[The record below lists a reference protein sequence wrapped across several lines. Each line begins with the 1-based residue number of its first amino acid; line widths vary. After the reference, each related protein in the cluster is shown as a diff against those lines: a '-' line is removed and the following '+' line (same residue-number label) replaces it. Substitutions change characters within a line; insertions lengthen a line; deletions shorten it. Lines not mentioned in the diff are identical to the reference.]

1 MAMTQQQKEAERQG
15 QKAAYYAALEGKN
28 QKEISKAYDKGAAPY
43 AAPKASPPP
52 ATEPS
57 APAAQPQ
64 KTTSQKRQEAE
75 QLYAAYTQSEEYKK
89 NLLAAGK
96 AQTDAWM
103 MEAITGKAEPMAPA
117 GDQKEQQLK
126 ALVEHYKALEKQE
139 RNQEIIDASL
149 KELETWSPEDRQMLE
164 AYWVQDAWERQ
175 HPMADPITGGSRQ
188 VSGEVAA
195 PLIDKYGEATIRKLA
210 EALEIPFYDNEL
222 ITMAAEKTGLS
233 VECFKD
239 AEKTS
244 IGNLFFSLTSL
255 TPSIDAVGLPL
266 NEKIFLVQSQV
277 IKEVAAEG
285 PCVIV
290 GRSANCV
297 LQDNPNVIN
306 VFLQADL
313 PDRVKRAIDTY
324 GQDADGAEALVVK
337 TDKRRANYYNYF
349 TGGKWGKAENYDLI
363 LNTSRMDLDKI
374 VEVIK
379 TYVSLR

>member
-1 MAMTQQQKEAERQG
+1 M
-15 QKAAYYAALEGKN
+15 N
-28 QKEISKAYDKGAAPY
+28 QNKIS
-43 AAPKASPPP
+43 
-52 ATEPS
+52 T
-57 APAAQPQ
+57 
-64 KTTSQKRQEAE
+64 
-75 QLYAAYTQSEEYKK
+75 
-89 NLLAAGK
+89 
-96 AQTDAWM
+96 
-103 MEAITGKAEPMAPA
+103 I
-117 GDQKEQQLK
+117 
-126 ALVEHYKALEKQE
+126 
-139 RNQEIIDASL
+139 
-149 KELETWSPEDRQMLE
+149 
-164 AYWVQDAWERQ
+164 
-175 HPMADPITGGSRQ
+175 SRQ
-188 VSGEVAA
+188 YGSGGRIVA
-195 PLIDKYGEATIRKLA
+195 KKLA
-210 EALEIPFYDNEL
+210 DALGIPFYDNEL

-290 GRSANCV
+290 GRSANYV

-306 VFLQADL
+306 VFLQGDL
-313 PDRVKRAIDTY
+313 EDRVKRAIDTY
-324 GQDADGAEALVVK
+324 GQDAEGAEALVVK

>member
-1 MAMTQQQKEAERQG
+1 M
-15 QKAAYYAALEGKN
+15 N
-28 QKEISKAYDKGAAPY
+28 QNKV
-43 AAPKASPPP
+43 
-52 ATEPS
+52 
-57 APAAQPQ
+57 
-64 KTTSQKRQEAE
+64 
-75 QLYAAYTQSEEYKK
+75 
-89 NLLAAGK
+89 
-96 AQTDAWM
+96 
-103 MEAITGKAEPMAPA
+103 IT
-117 GDQKEQQLK
+117 
-126 ALVEHYKALEKQE
+126 
-139 RNQEIIDASL
+139 I
-149 KELETWSPEDRQMLE
+149 
-164 AYWVQDAWERQ
+164 
-175 HPMADPITGGSRQ
+175 SRQ
-188 VSGEVAA
+188 YGSGGRIVA
-195 PLIDKYGEATIRKLA
+195 KKLA
-210 EALEIPFYDNEL
+210 DALGIPFYDNEL

-290 GRSANCV
+290 GRSANYV
-297 LQDNPNVIN
+297 LQGNPNVIN
-306 VFLQADL
+306 VFLQGDL
-313 PDRVKRAIDTY
+313 EDRVKRAIDTY
-324 GQDADGAEALVVK
+324 GQDAEGAEALVVK

-379 TYVSLR
+379 TYISLR

>member
-1 MAMTQQQKEAERQG
+1 M
-15 QKAAYYAALEGKN
+15 N
-28 QKEISKAYDKGAAPY
+28 QHKI
-43 AAPKASPPP
+43 
-52 ATEPS
+52 
-57 APAAQPQ
+57 
-64 KTTSQKRQEAE
+64 
-75 QLYAAYTQSEEYKK
+75 
-89 NLLAAGK
+89 
-96 AQTDAWM
+96 
-103 MEAITGKAEPMAPA
+103 IT
-117 GDQKEQQLK
+117 
-126 ALVEHYKALEKQE
+126 
-139 RNQEIIDASL
+139 I
-149 KELETWSPEDRQMLE
+149 
-164 AYWVQDAWERQ
+164 
-175 HPMADPITGGSRQ
+175 SRQ
-188 VSGEVAA
+188 YGSGGRIIA
-195 PLIDKYGEATIRKLA
+195 KKLA
-210 EALEIPFYDNEL
+210 DALGIPFYDNEL

-255 TPSIDAVGLPL
+255 TPNLDSVGLPL

-290 GRSANCV
+290 GRSANYV
-297 LQDNPNVIN
+297 LQDNPNVVN

-313 PDRVKRAIDTY
+313 PDRVKRAVETY
-324 GQDADGAEALVVK
+324 HQDPEGAEAMVIK

-363 LNTSRMDLDKI
+363 LNTSRMELDQI

>member
-1 MAMTQQQKEAERQG
+1 M
-15 QKAAYYAALEGKN
+15 N
-28 QKEISKAYDKGAAPY
+28 QNKI
-43 AAPKASPPP
+43 
-52 ATEPS
+52 
-57 APAAQPQ
+57 
-64 KTTSQKRQEAE
+64 
-75 QLYAAYTQSEEYKK
+75 
-89 NLLAAGK
+89 
-96 AQTDAWM
+96 
-103 MEAITGKAEPMAPA
+103 IT
-117 GDQKEQQLK
+117 
-126 ALVEHYKALEKQE
+126 
-139 RNQEIIDASL
+139 I
-149 KELETWSPEDRQMLE
+149 
-164 AYWVQDAWERQ
+164 
-175 HPMADPITGGSRQ
+175 SRQ
-188 VSGEVAA
+188 YGSGGRIVA
-195 PLIDKYGEATIRKLA
+195 KKLA
-210 EALEIPFYDNEL
+210 DALGIPFYDNEL

-290 GRSANCV
+290 GRSANYV

-306 VFLQADL
+306 VFLQGDL
-313 PDRVKRAIDTY
+313 EDLVNRAIDTY
-324 GQDADGAEALVVK
+324 GQDAEGAEALVVK

-349 TGGKWGKAENYDLI
+349 TGGKWGKAETYDLI

>member
-1 MAMTQQQKEAERQG
+1 M
-15 QKAAYYAALEGKN
+15 N
-28 QKEISKAYDKGAAPY
+28 QNKI
-43 AAPKASPPP
+43 
-52 ATEPS
+52 
-57 APAAQPQ
+57 
-64 KTTSQKRQEAE
+64 
-75 QLYAAYTQSEEYKK
+75 
-89 NLLAAGK
+89 
-96 AQTDAWM
+96 
-103 MEAITGKAEPMAPA
+103 IT
-117 GDQKEQQLK
+117 
-126 ALVEHYKALEKQE
+126 
-139 RNQEIIDASL
+139 I
-149 KELETWSPEDRQMLE
+149 
-164 AYWVQDAWERQ
+164 
-175 HPMADPITGGSRQ
+175 SRQ
-188 VSGEVAA
+188 YGSGGRIVA
-195 PLIDKYGEATIRKLA
+195 KKLA
-210 EALEIPFYDNEL
+210 DALGIPFYDNEL

-266 NEKIFLVQSQV
+266 NEKIFQVQSQV

-290 GRSANCV
+290 GRSANYV

-306 VFLQADL
+306 EFLQGDL
-313 PDRVKRAIDTY
+313 EDRVKRAIDTY
-324 GQDADGAEALVVK
+324 GQDAEGAEALVVK

>member
-1 MAMTQQQKEAERQG
+1 M
-15 QKAAYYAALEGKN
+15 N
-28 QKEISKAYDKGAAPY
+28 QNKI
-43 AAPKASPPP
+43 
-52 ATEPS
+52 
-57 APAAQPQ
+57 
-64 KTTSQKRQEAE
+64 
-75 QLYAAYTQSEEYKK
+75 
-89 NLLAAGK
+89 
-96 AQTDAWM
+96 
-103 MEAITGKAEPMAPA
+103 IT
-117 GDQKEQQLK
+117 
-126 ALVEHYKALEKQE
+126 
-139 RNQEIIDASL
+139 I
-149 KELETWSPEDRQMLE
+149 
-164 AYWVQDAWERQ
+164 
-175 HPMADPITGGSRQ
+175 SRQ
-188 VSGEVAA
+188 YGSGGRIVA
-195 PLIDKYGEATIRKLA
+195 KKLA
-210 EALEIPFYDNEL
+210 DALGIPFYDNEL

-285 PCVIV
+285 SCVIV
-290 GRSANCV
+290 GRSANYV

-306 VFLQADL
+306 VFLQGDL
-313 PDRVKRAIDTY
+313 EDRVKRAIDTY
-324 GQDADGAEALVVK
+324 GQDAEGAEALVVK

>member
-1 MAMTQQQKEAERQG
+1 MNQNKVITISRQYG
-15 QKAAYYAALEGKN
+15 SGGRSVAKNLAAALG
-28 QKEISKAYDKGAAPY
+28 
-43 AAPKASPPP
+43 
-52 ATEPS
+52 
-57 APAAQPQ
+57 
-64 KTTSQKRQEAE
+64 R
-75 QLYAAYTQSEEYKK
+75 
-89 NLLAAGK
+89 
-96 AQTDAWM
+96 
-103 MEAITGKAEPMAPA
+103 
-117 GDQKEQQLK
+117 
-126 ALVEHYKALEKQE
+126 
-139 RNQEIIDASL
+139 
-149 KELETWSPEDRQMLE
+149 
-164 AYWVQDAWERQ
+164 
-175 HPMADPITGGSRQ
+175 
-188 VSGEVAA
+188 
-195 PLIDKYGEATIRKLA
+195 
-210 EALEIPFYDNEL
+210 PFYDNEL

-244 IGNLFFSLTSL
+244 FGNLFFSLTSL
-255 TPSIDAVGLPL
+255 TPSLDSVGLPL

-290 GRSANCV
+290 GRSANYV
-297 LQDNPNVIN
+297 LQDNPNVVN

-324 GQDADGAEALVVK
+324 GHDAEGAEAMVVK

-349 TGGKWGKAENYDLI
+349 TGEKWGKAENYDLI

>member
-1 MAMTQQQKEAERQG
+1 M
-15 QKAAYYAALEGKN
+15 N
-28 QKEISKAYDKGAAPY
+28 QNKI
-43 AAPKASPPP
+43 
-52 ATEPS
+52 
-57 APAAQPQ
+57 
-64 KTTSQKRQEAE
+64 
-75 QLYAAYTQSEEYKK
+75 
-89 NLLAAGK
+89 
-96 AQTDAWM
+96 
-103 MEAITGKAEPMAPA
+103 IT
-117 GDQKEQQLK
+117 
-126 ALVEHYKALEKQE
+126 
-139 RNQEIIDASL
+139 I
-149 KELETWSPEDRQMLE
+149 
-164 AYWVQDAWERQ
+164 
-175 HPMADPITGGSRQ
+175 SRQ
-188 VSGEVAA
+188 YGSGGRIVA
-195 PLIDKYGEATIRKLA
+195 KKLA
-210 EALEIPFYDNEL
+210 DALGIPFYDNEL

-290 GRSANCV
+290 GRSANYV

-306 VFLQADL
+306 VFLQGDL
-313 PDRVKRAIDTY
+313 EDRVKRAIDTY
-324 GQDADGAEALVVK
+324 GHDAEGAEAMVVK

-349 TGGKWGKAENYDLI
+349 TGEKWGKAENYDLI

>member
-1 MAMTQQQKEAERQG
+1 M
-15 QKAAYYAALEGKN
+15 N
-28 QKEISKAYDKGAAPY
+28 QNKI
-43 AAPKASPPP
+43 
-52 ATEPS
+52 
-57 APAAQPQ
+57 
-64 KTTSQKRQEAE
+64 
-75 QLYAAYTQSEEYKK
+75 
-89 NLLAAGK
+89 
-96 AQTDAWM
+96 
-103 MEAITGKAEPMAPA
+103 IT
-117 GDQKEQQLK
+117 
-126 ALVEHYKALEKQE
+126 
-139 RNQEIIDASL
+139 I
-149 KELETWSPEDRQMLE
+149 
-164 AYWVQDAWERQ
+164 
-175 HPMADPITGGSRQ
+175 SRQ
-188 VSGEVAA
+188 YGSGGRIVA
-195 PLIDKYGEATIRKLA
+195 KKLA
-210 EALEIPFYDNEL
+210 DALGITFYDNEL

-290 GRSANCV
+290 GRSANYV

-306 VFLQADL
+306 VFLQGDL
-313 PDRVKRAIDTY
+313 EDRVKRAIDTY
-324 GQDADGAEALVVK
+324 GQDAEGAEALVVK

-379 TYVSLR
+379 IYVSLR

>member
-1 MAMTQQQKEAERQG
+1 M
-15 QKAAYYAALEGKN
+15 N
-28 QKEISKAYDKGAAPY
+28 QNKVITIS
-43 AAPKASPPP
+43 
-52 ATEPS
+52 
-57 APAAQPQ
+57 
-64 KTTSQKRQEAE
+64 R
-75 QLYAAYTQSEEYKK
+75 
-89 NLLAAGK
+89 
-96 AQTDAWM
+96 
-103 MEAITGKAEPMAPA
+103 
-117 GDQKEQQLK
+117 
-126 ALVEHYKALEKQE
+126 HY
-139 RNQEIIDASL
+139 RS
-149 KELETWSPEDRQMLE
+149 
-164 AYWVQDAWERQ
+164 
-175 HPMADPITGGSRQ
+175 GGRI
-188 VSGEVAA
+188 VA
-195 PLIDKYGEATIRKLA
+195 KKLA
-210 EALEIPFYDNEL
+210 DALGIPFYDNEL

-244 IGNLFFSLTSL
+244 FGNLFFSLTSL
-255 TPSIDAVGLPL
+255 TPSLDSVGLPL

-290 GRSANCV
+290 GRSADYV
-297 LQDNPNVIN
+297 LQDNSNVIN

-324 GQDADGAEALVVK
+324 GQDAEGAEAMVVK

-349 TGGKWGKAENYDLI
+349 TGRKWGKAENYDLI

>member
-1 MAMTQQQKEAERQG
+1 M
-15 QKAAYYAALEGKN
+15 N
-28 QKEISKAYDKGAAPY
+28 QNKV
-43 AAPKASPPP
+43 
-52 ATEPS
+52 
-57 APAAQPQ
+57 
-64 KTTSQKRQEAE
+64 
-75 QLYAAYTQSEEYKK
+75 
-89 NLLAAGK
+89 
-96 AQTDAWM
+96 
-103 MEAITGKAEPMAPA
+103 IT
-117 GDQKEQQLK
+117 
-126 ALVEHYKALEKQE
+126 
-139 RNQEIIDASL
+139 I
-149 KELETWSPEDRQMLE
+149 
-164 AYWVQDAWERQ
+164 
-175 HPMADPITGGSRQ
+175 SRQ
-188 VSGEVAA
+188 YGSGGRIVA
-195 PLIDKYGEATIRKLA
+195 KKLA
-210 EALEIPFYDNEL
+210 DALGIPFYDNEL

-290 GRSANCV
+290 GRSANYV

-306 VFLQADL
+306 VFLQGDL
-313 PDRVKRAIDTY
+313 EDRVKRAIDTY
-324 GQDADGAEALVVK
+324 GQDAEGAEALVVK

-379 TYVSLR
+379 IYVSLR